1 MPKPSQSLYAYLAF
15 NQSTGTMLA
24 HGRTAAHAMLKAD
37 QAAPNDPII
46 ALRAG
51 SAGILMWSTKVPLSR
66 LENFYFYQSRLLN
79 P

>member
-1 MPKPSQSLYAYLAF
+1 MI
-15 NQSTGTMLA
+15 A

-66 LENFYFYQSRLLN
+66 LANFYVNQTRVLN